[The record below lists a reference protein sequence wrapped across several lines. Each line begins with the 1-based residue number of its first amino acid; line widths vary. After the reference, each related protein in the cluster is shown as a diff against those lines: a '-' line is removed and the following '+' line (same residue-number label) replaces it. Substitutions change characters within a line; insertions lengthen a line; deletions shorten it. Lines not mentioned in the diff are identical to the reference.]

1 MSDRAGTGVSIE
13 LRHAGPIHLDVSFT
27 CRPGEV
33 VALVGPSGAGKT
45 TILRAVAGLFRPA
58 TARII
63 CDGEIWS
70 DTHAGIFCEPH
81 ERRVGM
87 VFQSYALFPHLSAL
101 GNVEAA
107 LSEHPLPTRRARAHR
122 LLDLVQLEGLSHRR
136 PAELSGGQ
144 QQRVAL
150 ARALARE
157 PRALL
162 LDEPLSAVDRR
173 TRRRLREVLTAV
185 RSSVQAP
192 IILVTHDLDEAAA
205 LADRLV
211 VIDRGQLL
219 QDGSPSEV
227 LASPNSDQVR
237 DALDLAES
245 R

>member
-1 MSDRAGTGVSIE
+1 MANVELKRVTKRWTSAGSGLPAAVNDI
-13 LRHAGPIHLDVSFT
+13 SFT
-27 CRPGEV
+27 AERGQL
-33 VALVGPSGAGKT
+33 VALLGPSGCGKST
-45 TILRAVAGLFRPA
+45 TLRLIAGLDMPSDGAIFIEGRDVTGVAPA
-58 TARII
+58 KR
-63 CDGEIWS
+63 GVS
-70 DTHAGIFCEPH
+70 
-81 ERRVGM
+81 M

-144 QQRVAL
+144 QQRIAL

-237 DALDLAES
+237 DALDLAEC